1 MRFSSREDIEAPIDH
16 VFMSVSDF
24 DGFERQ
30 ALRRGA
36 EVTRTDTFGKPGVGS
51 EWRLKFAFRGK
62 QRDVYARMTEFEGP
76 NGFQA
81 ETETGGLEGNVSMDL
96 VALSPRRTR
105 MHVSIDLRARTLAG
119 RLLIQSLK
127 FARGN
132 LNKRFSNRVWQ
143 FAQGIESKFTKVE

>member
-1 MRFSSREDIEAPIDH
+1 MKFSTREDIEAPIEH
-16 VFMSVSDF
+16 VFQAVTDF

-36 EVTRTDTFGKPGVGS
+36 EVSRQDTHGRPGVGS
-51 EWRLKFAFRGK
+51 EWKLRFAFRGK
-62 QRDVYARMTEFEGP
+62 QRNVDARISQFEAP
-76 NGFQA
+76 HGFLA
-81 ETETGGLEGNVSMDL
+81 DTRSGGLEGKVSLEL

-105 MHVSIDLRARTLAG
+105 MQVVVDLAPKTLSA

-127 FARGN
+127 FAKGN

-143 FAQGIESKFTKVE
+143 FAQDIEGKYAG